1 MSSSMRVAAV
11 TGWSGSGKTT
21 LLTQLIARYVHEGRR
36 VAAIKHTHH
45 PLNEER
51 RGDTAR
57 LQDAGA
63 EPVIFAR
70 DGDAV
75 VFHRDRI
82 ARVSWQTPPDLL
94 QHVDGAEIVLV
105 EGFKSFD
112 AWPRIELD
120 DDTRPTVDEAA
131 AILDRIWRSHR

>member
-1 MSSSMRVAAV
+1 MRVAAV

-21 LLTQLIARYVHEGRR
+21 LLTQLIARYVQEGRR

-45 PLNEER
+45 ALNEER

-63 EPVIFAR
+63 EPVIFA
-70 DGDAV
+70 GGGEAV

-82 ARVSWQTPPDLL
+82 ARATWQMPADLL
-94 QHVDGAEIVLV
+94 HHVDGAEIVLV

-112 AWPRIELD
+112 AWPHVEVDREA
-120 DDTRPTVDEAA
+120 RPTVDEAA
-131 AILDRIWRSHR
+131 AILDRIWRSHP

>member
-1 MSSSMRVAAV
+1 MRVAAV

-21 LLTQLIARYVHEGRR
+21 LLTQLIARYVHEGFR

-57 LQDAGA
+57 LEAAGA

-70 DGDAV
+70 EGEAV
-75 VFHRDRI
+75 IFHRDRI
-82 ARVSWQTPPDLL
+82 SRSAYVAPADLL
-94 QHVDGAEIVLV
+94 IHLDGAEIVLV
-105 EGFKSFD
+105 EGFKQFD
-112 AWPRIELD
+112 AWPRIEID
-120 DDTRPTVDEAA
+120 GDARPTVDEAA
-131 AILDRIWRSHR
+131 AILDKIWRSRP